1 MHPEIMRTTL
11 HVANGIF
18 LVFNIEQWHKYCSL
32 NEKVTNIYSALQD
45 KDNKFP

>member
-1 MHPEIMRTTL
+1 MHPEIMRTAL

-18 LVFNIEQWHKYCSL
+18 LVFNIEHKYCSL

-45 KDNKFP
+45 KDNKFS